1 MVKKKNWKNEMK
13 KLLCILCVVF
23 AIAGCDREQSDKT
36 VIKIGGILP
45 LTGGVAQ
52 MGTAAKNGAI
62 MAVEQLNKNSQ
73 NKYKYEFIA
82 EDIGLA
88 PAKTASTYTKLVKT
102 DNVAGIVSFNTATG
116 KIIKPLADKDK
127 VLHISSAAD
136 SSIGDNKFNYVN
148 SYSVRDASQKLVDYM
163 KSKNMKTISL
173 VTFNHVSSEF
183 ILQTLQPVLKTN
195 NIKVLSVAR
204 VNMEQRDF
212 ASDAAKIVK
221 TKPDMVFM
229 HLVEPALTL
238 FSKQMLRDEY
248 RGELSSF
255 LIFAFAE
262 NSELFNNQPFV
273 DLKNAD
279 DEFNAK
285 YYKRFK
291 SAPQAASINTYDSV
305 MLIANFIEK
314 YGLPMNQNDGDMTK
328 NIKQISTE
336 YTSPRGK
343 MQIDTDGLIYSETTI
358 KKIENGKPVAVK
370 E

>member
-1 MVKKKNWKNEMK
+1 MK
-13 KLLCILCVVF
+13 KLLCVLCAILSLG
-23 AIAGCDREQSDKT
+23 ACDKEQSGKP
-36 VIKIGGILP
+36 VVKIGGILP
-45 LTGGVAQ
+45 LTGGAAQ
-52 MGTAAKNGAI
+52 MGEAAKNGAM
-62 MAVEQLNKNSQ
+62 MAIEQLNKNTQ

-88 PAKTASTYTKLVKT
+88 PAKTVSIYTKLVKT
-102 DNVAGIVSFNTATG
+102 DNVMGVVSFNTATG

-148 SYSVRDASQKLVDYM
+148 SYSVHDASKKLVDYM
-163 KSKNMKTISL
+163 KPKNMKTISL

-183 ILQTLQPVLKTN
+183 ILQTLQPVLKAN
-195 NIKVLSVAR
+195 NIKVSSVAR

-212 ASDAAKIVK
+212 TSDAAKIAK
-221 TKPDMVFM
+221 NKPDMVFM

-238 FSKQMLRDEY
+238 FSKQILRDGY
-248 RGELSSF
+248 NGELSSF

-262 NSELFNNQPFV
+262 NPELFNHQHFV

-279 DEFNAK
+279 DNFNAQ
-285 YYKRFK
+285 YSKRFK

-314 YGLPMNQNDGDMTK
+314 YGLPMNQDDAGMAH
-328 NIKQISTE
+328 NIQQIVAE
-336 YTSPRGK
+336 YAGPRGK
-343 MQIDTDGLIYSETTI
+343 MHIDTDGLIYSETTI
-358 KKIENGKPVAVK
+358 KKIENGTPIVNND
-370 E
+370 

>member
-1 MVKKKNWKNEMK
+1 MK
-13 KLLCILCVVF
+13 RIFLILCAVL
-23 AIAGCDREQSDKT
+23 AISGCDREKSDKP
-36 VIKIGGILP
+36 VVKIGGVLP
-45 LTGGVAQ
+45 LTGGAAQ
-52 MGTAAKNGAI
+52 MGTAAQNGAI
-62 MAVEQLNKNSQ
+62 MAVEQLNKNTQ

-82 EDIGLA
+82 EDMGLA
-88 PAKTASTYTKLVKT
+88 PAKTVSIYTKLVKT

-116 KIIKPLADKDK
+116 KIIKPLADKDR

-148 SYSVRDASQKLVDYM
+148 SYSVPDASQKLVDYM

-183 ILQTLQPVLKTN
+183 ILQTLQPILKAN
-195 NIKVLSVAR
+195 NIKVLSVVR

-212 ASDAAKIVK
+212 ASDAAKIAK
-221 TKPDMVFM
+221 NKPDMVFV

-238 FSKQMLRDEY
+238 FAKQMLRDEY
-248 RGELSSF
+248 SGELSSF
-255 LIFAFAE
+255 LIFAFTE
-262 NSELFNNQPFV
+262 NPELFNNQPFV

-279 DEFNAK
+279 DEFNTT
-285 YYKRFK
+285 YSKRFK

-314 YGLPMNQNDGDMTK
+314 YGLPTNQNDDDMAK

-336 YTSPRGK
+336 YISPRGK
-343 MQIDTDGLIYSETTI
+343 MQIDADGLIYSETTI
-358 KKIENGKPVAVK
+358 KKMENGRPVAIK